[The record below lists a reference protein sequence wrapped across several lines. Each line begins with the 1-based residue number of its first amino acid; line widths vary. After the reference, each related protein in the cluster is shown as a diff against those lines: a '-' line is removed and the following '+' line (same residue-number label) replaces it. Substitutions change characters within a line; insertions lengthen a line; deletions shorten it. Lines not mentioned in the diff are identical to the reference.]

1 MCGCNLFCA
10 VLPLASIDMRKKERS
25 IIVPKEVYPKPSIRE
40 MSAAYILLE
49 YFNENVKFIARDNN
63 KTPDF
68 LIGNRYWELKSPTGD
83 GKYNLQHTLRNA
95 AKQSENIIIDARFSK
110 MHINRLKNELSYQ
123 LKRSRNIKRLLL
135 IDKQKNVVEIL

>member
-1 MCGCNLFCA
+1 MQ
-10 VLPLASIDMRKKERS
+10 KKNYS
-25 IIVPKEVYPKPSIRE
+25 VIIPKDVYPKPSSRE

-49 YFNENVKFIARDNN
+49 YFNKDVKFVARNNN

-68 LIGNRYWELKSPTGD
+68 LIGNKYWELKSPTGN

-110 MHINRLKNELSYQ
+110 IHINKIKNELTYQ
-123 LKRSRNIKRLLL
+123 MKHSGNIKHLLL
-135 IDKQKNVVEIL
+135 IDKQKNVVEILQ